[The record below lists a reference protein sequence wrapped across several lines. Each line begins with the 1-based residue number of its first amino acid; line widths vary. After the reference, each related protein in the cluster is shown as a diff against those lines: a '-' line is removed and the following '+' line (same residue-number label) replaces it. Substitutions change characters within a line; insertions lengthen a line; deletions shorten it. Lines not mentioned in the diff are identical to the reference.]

1 MKEEILKRLN
11 VVLNALNSVEVRGK
25 SNLANQSGSIAMIE
39 EVCAILSD
47 AEVIAANHSEDK

>member
-11 VVLNALNSVEVRGK
+11 VVLNALNNVDVRGK

>member
-11 VVLNALNSVEVRGK
+11 VVLNALNSVEVRGR